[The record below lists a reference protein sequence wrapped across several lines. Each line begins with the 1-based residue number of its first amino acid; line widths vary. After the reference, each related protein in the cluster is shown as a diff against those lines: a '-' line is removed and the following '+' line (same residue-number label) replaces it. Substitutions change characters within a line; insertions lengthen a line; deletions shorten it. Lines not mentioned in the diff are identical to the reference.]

1 MLVSGHKEFFTGG
14 LPYSIIYQ
22 FYLNHCLQVIGSVAR
37 NTVGRYLAFDFI
49 RDKWAVVKD

>member
-1 MLVSGHKEFFTGG
+1 MVLKKKWGVIMKKNT
-14 LPYSIIYQ
+14 LQ
-22 FYLNHCLQVIGSVAR
+22 YLTFNHEVIGSVAR

>member
-1 MLVSGHKEFFTGG
+1 MTDVSRVLFFV
-14 LPYSIIYQ
+14 IH
-22 FYLNHCLQVIGSVAR
+22 LNIGLQVIGSVAR